1 MRTIKS
7 ISITAKTRHFLIFFF
22 FASIFGNAQVLDKDR
37 TDLNKPETEVPAEIY
52 WHVKAY
58 LPDAQLLNI
67 KAIDKDGNIHDVKA
81 IQDSDDSSLLDV
93 KALVNG
99 KRLPVKVI
107 VKGGDLYYP
116 VKAIDADGTLID
128 IKGITKDGEILNVK
142 GVTRSGNI
150 VRLRAI
156 NVNATSYNII
166 AVSPEGYVNSVKGV
180 KMSESAVETVINGV
194 SIYAHIKALKQNE

>member
-1 MRTIKS
+1 MKLTQS
-7 ISITAKTRHFLIFFF
+7 NLNTFTFVAYLMFFLL
-22 FASIFGNAQVLDKDR
+22 ASVNIDAQILDKDR
-37 TDLNKPETEVPAEIY
+37 KDLNKPETEVPAEIY

-81 IQDSDDSSLLDV
+81 IQDSDDTSILDV

-99 KRLPVKVI
+99 NRLPVKVI
-107 VKGGDLYYP
+107 VKGGDLYFP
-116 VKAIDADGTLID
+116 VKAIDTDGTLID
-128 IKGITKDGEILNVK
+128 IKGITEEGEILDVK
-142 GVTRSGNI
+142 GVTRSGNV

-156 NVNATSYNII
+156 NVNSISYNII

-180 KMSESAVETVINGV
+180 KMTDDVVETVVNGV
-194 SIYAHIKALKQNE
+194 SIYAHIKALKQD